1 MAIDVLEKEIMGLSE
16 ADMKLLIEFVHYLKF
31 RINDTSSQEGSSDD
45 GIGTKRKI
53 GFLSDAFVSISS
65 DFDETPDCM
74 KEYI

>member
-45 GIGTKRKI
+45 GIGTK
-53 GFLSDAFVSISS
+53 
-65 DFDETPDCM
+65 
-74 KEYI
+74 